1 LSRPATLIRPRPL
14 RAGDLIRVVAP
25 ASPFKADALTAGV
38 KQLEEW
44 GYRVRMRDDIG
55 SAHHYLAGS
64 PRRRAAELHE
74 AFADPE
80 AAAVLPIRGG
90 YGLTTVL
97 PLLDVELIRA
107 NPKILVGCSDL
118 TALLQWMVF
127 EAGVTCFHGPMLG
140 SLGCGADPRG
150 AERFRALTESSDR
163 PAELRSAYA
172 DAHEWCIAPGVAR
185 GRAVGGSLSLLAAMC
200 GTPGQ
205 LDTRGAVLFL
215 EDVGER
221 PYRIDRLLTQLQH
234 CGLFEGAAAVVLGDF
249 VDCEEPGGEITWR
262 DAVDRVFR
270 NLPLPVLAGLP
281 FGHGNPNMAF
291 PLGVQVQV
299 DAGQGSVSF
308 REAAL
313 AG

>member
-1 LSRPATLIRPRPL
+1 
-14 RAGDLIRVVAP
+14 VVAP
-25 ASPFKADALTAGV
+25 SSPFKADALAAGV

-55 SAHHYLAGS
+55 SKDRYLAGS
-64 PRRRAAELHE
+64 PRRRAGELHE
-74 AFADPE
+74 AFADEE
-80 AAAVLPIRGG
+80 AAADLPVRGG

-97 PLLDVELIRA
+97 PLLDAELIRA

-118 TALLQWMVF
+118 TALLQWMVS
-127 EAGVTCFHGPMLG
+127 EAGVTCFHGPMVAGLG
-140 SLGCGADPRG
+140 RGADPQG
-150 AERFRALTESSDR
+150 ADRFRAVTESAER
-163 PAELRSAYA
+163 PGELRSSYS
-172 DAHEWCIAPGVAR
+172 DAHEWCVAPGVAR

-200 GTPGQ
+200 GTPCQ
-205 LDTRGAVLFL
+205 PDTRGAVLFL

-221 PYRIDRLLTQLQH
+221 PYRIDRLLTQLQQ
-234 CGLFEGAAAVVLGDF
+234 CGLLEAAAAVVLGDF
-249 VDCEEPGGEITWR
+249 VDCEEPGGNITWR

-270 NLPLPVLAGLP
+270 NLPVPVLAGLP

-299 DAGQGSVSF
+299 DAGQGSVVF